1 MNRDIVWLVIVIIL
15 GGNTLVM
22 LNSEEANDPN
32 LIDIEELTC
41 SLGEILVS
49 NTSLV
54 EGYECTEF
62 DPHSITHAHPAPVL
76 SVGNVIDDGFTIAVF
91 GDVDHLHPDEITVR
105 LSPDE
110 DITISTQ
117 PNTEGAWSLTMQ
129 SSAERIYLN
138 ITATHD
144 LEETTSDPTFIEIN
158 RTTPENN
165 TNHIVNNTG
174 NETGDGDTS
183 QPQNSSILSA
193 YHGLDQLPMA
203 ASLLCG
209 INVAGDDG
217 MPVVFSTQLQVDSV
231 LPESFLVIRS
241 DGERVVPNCATLNPA
256 MEPLEKRTVLLTGD
270 FGTFG
275 ETPLRVEVTGPLLT
289 IDGESLLGVSTED
302 ITPLEDG
309 PRIVLAERFAP
320 DTNGLSGE
328 CPDQTAQVVQLTWQ
342 GGVTGPDNAALGED
356 QRLGTMVLLDD
367 GATVNPI
374 ALVDDDPDNHVLAC
388 LAEYSPA
395 QLVSVHAGLFYDPGN
410 IANPATQAEVTGDFL
425 GPKQPTYDSSDMGQF
440 WLDVFRCQDG
450 QDITPVDDLT
460 TTATEALECSVS
472 ITMNETHI
480 TITSNG
486 LPDHDFESTLA
497 CSEAN
502 DCTRAQNYEWSI
514 PRSPTNDTSG
524 GHDAT
529 NCPEANGDY
538 ECAPALGDVAIAING
553 VPFYGPEDGPGGDAV
568 ASQHGM
574 YEEDRQNIELGVCHA
589 HSGMGGTYHYHAD
602 ANCLHWHPEEG
613 DTILDYDISTPAA
626 VAQNTA
632 NGSHSAVVG
641 VAMDGYPIYGF
652 WGYDD
657 DMNVVEM
664 KSSYKLKEG
673 ETGYNGI
680 DDYVY
685 VEGLGHLDVCNGHF
699 GPTPEFPDGIYHY
712 HSTMMNGEGEMGFP
726 YFLLCYHGETYL
738 NEGGGGDNPD
748 CSGHGVTWGPGIGP
762 PPEGCG
768 GGGPGAQSAEFQVI
782 SSNLTMSPYTMMM
795 IVLFISTVIWHR
807 IK

>member
-1 MNRDIVWLVIVIIL
+1 MNRDVVWLVIVIIL

-54 EGYECTEF
+54 EGYECIEF
-62 DPHSITHAHPAPVL
+62 DPHSIIHAHPAPVL
-76 SVGNVIDDGFTIAVF
+76 SVGNVIDDGFMIAIF
-91 GDVDHLHPDEITVR
+91 GEVDHLHPDEITVR

-117 PNTEGAWSLTMQ
+117 PNTDGDWSLTMQ

-144 LEETTSDPTFIEIN
+144 LEETTSDTTSIEIN
-158 RTTPENN
+158 RTTPEDN
-165 TNHIVNNTG
+165 TNQTGNNTG
-174 NETGDGDTS
+174 NGTG
-183 QPQNSSILSA
+183 N
-193 YHGLDQLPMA
+193 
-203 ASLLCG
+203 
-209 INVAGDDG
+209 
-217 MPVVFSTQLQVDSV
+217 
-231 LPESFLVIRS
+231 
-241 DGERVVPNCATLNPA
+241 
-256 MEPLEKRTVLLTGD
+256 
-270 FGTFG
+270 GT
-275 ETPLRVEVTGPLLT
+275 
-289 IDGESLLGVSTED
+289 
-302 ITPLEDG
+302 
-309 PRIVLAERFAP
+309 
-320 DTNGLSGE
+320 
-328 CPDQTAQVVQLTWQ
+328 
-342 GGVTGPDNAALGED
+342 
-356 QRLGTMVLLDD
+356 
-367 GATVNPI
+367 
-374 ALVDDDPDNHVLAC
+374 DDPT
-388 LAEYSPA
+388 
-395 QLVSVHAGLFYDPGN
+395 DP
-410 IANPATQAEVTGDFL
+410 P
-425 GPKQPTYDSSDMGQF
+425 QPTYDSSDMGQF

-460 TTATEALECSVS
+460 TMAEETHECSVD

-738 NEGGGGDNPD
+738 DEGGGGDNPD